1 MRSTYI
7 STLAWTSPARA
18 ALPKLQSDISKAT
31 TEIATGRQADV
42 GLALGVAT
50 GESVALHLARGA
62 IVSQKQGNALAS
74 SLLGHSQVAL
84 SQISDDANR
93 FLKDI
98 LAGQAGNSSGAILED
113 QAKSALDAFTAHL
126 NATDGQRYLFAGIN
140 SAVKPMA
147 DYATGPKAAVDA
159 AFAGAFGLDP
169 ADPQGDPEV
178 ADISAADMSSFLDG
192 AFADLFADPAWGATW
207 SSASDEA
214 LTSRISDTA
223 RVSVTTTA
231 NTTAMRNLAM
241 AFTMVSELG
250 TANLSEATRKV
261 VLDRAATV
269 AGAAV
274 SGVVSLSAQLGV
286 SKSRVDAADE
296 ALAKVSDLVDQRI
309 NVLEGV
315 DPAEA
320 KTRLDTMT
328 TQLQMSYATTAKVM
342 QLSILNY
349 I

>member
-42 GLALGVAT
+42 GLTLGVAT

-62 IVSQKQGNALAS
+62 IRSQQEGNALATGV
-74 SLLGHSQVAL
+74 LGRSQAAL
-84 SQISDDANR
+84 SQITDDANR

-98 LAGQAGNSSGAILED
+98 LAGQAGNASGAILAD

-126 NATDGQRYLFAGIN
+126 NSTDGQRYLFAGIN
-140 SAVKPMA
+140 SGEKPMA
-147 DYATGPKAAVDA
+147 DYAAGPKAAVDA

-169 ADPQGDPEV
+169 ANPQADPRV
-178 ADISAADMSSFLDG
+178 ADIAPADMASFLDG
-192 AFADLFADPAWGATW
+192 AFADLFADPAWGTTW
-207 SSASDEA
+207 SRASDEA
-214 LTSRISDTA
+214 LTSQISDTA
-223 RVSVTTTA
+223 RVPVTTTA

-250 TANLSEATRKV
+250 TANLSESTRKV

-274 SGVVSLSAQLGV
+274 SGVVSLAAQLGV
-286 SKSRVDAADE
+286 SQSRVDAADE
-296 ALAKVSDLVDQRI
+296 ALAKVSDLVDRRI

-320 KTRLDTMT
+320 KTRLDTLT